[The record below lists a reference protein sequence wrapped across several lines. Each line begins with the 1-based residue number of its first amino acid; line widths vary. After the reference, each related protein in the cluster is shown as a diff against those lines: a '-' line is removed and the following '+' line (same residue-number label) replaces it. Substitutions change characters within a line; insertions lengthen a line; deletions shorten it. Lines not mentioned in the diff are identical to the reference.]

1 MITSTIGTWCLWTKL
16 PGVRGSGNWKC
27 FAFEVFRSW
36 PEVFPALDDVKTVL
50 DKQGSHSRD
59 LCRILAKRGICEH
72 LVAWHQCLLQFQ
84 CRITKI
90 ERGWE
95 RVEPYYSCY
104 TAPHSEIWFHQI
116 SFPSLWPS
124 SPIRLRKKKQSKAA
138 RGSTHWYL
146 GVWYGVLHGTCD
158 AIPTCRGVSLSLLRE
173 DGWWC
178 GQGLHGQGPGPRGK
192 LLGPNGGS
200 FEGSIFWRLMWYRD
214 TKKMVPGGNH
224 YVRLHVWRELSC
236 SWPYLSMSGTWLE
249 RSGNFMSFFVHT

>member
-1 MITSTIGTWCLWTKL
+1 MLIAISVPDHKDRERMGEGGAILQLLHCSTFWDMIS
-16 PGVRGSGNWKC
+16 PN
-27 FAFEVFRSW
+27 F
-36 PEVFPALDDVKTVL
+36 
-50 DKQGSHSRD
+50 
-59 LCRILAKRGICEH
+59 
-72 LVAWHQCLLQFQ
+72 
-84 CRITKI
+84 
-90 ERGWE
+90 
-95 RVEPYYSCY
+95 
-104 TAPHSEIWFHQI
+104 I
-116 SFPSLWPS
+116 SIPV
-124 SPIRLRKKKQSKAA
+124 KKKNQSKAA